1 METVLPEG
9 VGGKAGKFSYSVF
22 CYAASALDVLL
33 PYSCCSPLVPKV
45 DYEFLVTN
53 MEKAESFICMI
64 LVLFPSGV
72 QL

>member
-1 METVLPEG
+1 MLGEKQENFPTV
-9 VGGKAGKFSYSVF
+9 YS
-22 CYAASALDVLL
+22 ATLLDVLL

-53 MEKAESFICMI
+53 MEKAESFICMVLI
-64 LVLFPSGV
+64 LFPSGV